1 MCRVVARQAR
11 ASAQGELHYPEASRR
26 KPVEHAIDCTPEY
39 DEFIAKLKDFHEAR
53 GTPFEAEPKMG
64 NLTVDLLKLFNL
76 ILENGGYDKV
86 SEEKLKW
93 RQMCDGLGLSRTN
106 APADAYALKQI
117 FYKNLAAWEIKTI
130 HNREPPPPEILEF
143 VTAKGGSLLTRT
155 LENFHARGKQPG
167 APESPRSGD
176 DGTPSRER
184 KADETP
190 SSGRASRELPEPSRR
205 IIIQPVLHLHRI
217 RNHTVKATQQLMGMA
232 ACLCSRRYSRLPFG
246 DRRTLDTP
254 SSNPEAFAKRQRL
267 LRQPAPTANPYAI
280 LRHYLPAAHL
290 EGPNIYERCLLALR
304 SCIPAEQAF
313 ALNHLVKISYERGDK
328 YKFVQFHGL
337 AEGLTEKALEVG
349 SLFYHVNWRVCYDPE
364 MEVGLIDELDGV
376 NGTLDILERISRLRP
391 KDVQD
396 GVQSADFTDQTML
409 ITEAVLTMRNMV
421 MLPENAYF
429 MSDFITLKD
438 LLCIILTLPNRDVVV
453 ELKHCALDIAEQ
465 ITPFLILDADDPL
478 YRTLLAQLKANDR
491 GIILTV
497 LRAIGRI
504 AMNSPTET
512 NKLDAVP
519 SSALRN
525 IMEWLLLNDDE
536 LMDACL
542 DFLYQYTAVVSNL
555 EVLLQTTS
563 LEHLVGHLVRLMSHG
578 AKKVHKDLI
587 VSPEKQ
593 IPSRASDEVVPIPK
607 DLLDRL
613 LAMDEPERCY
623 SWLRCLF
630 EEDPDSQITQIA
642 IWQAYN
648 TAFLEPLKKGGRTMI
663 NAAEFIRNIS
673 QWTQTLDA
681 TGGHAARCGDWHLT
695 AEKMWEHILVDHV
708 GEKRGED
715 NKFHNKEITC
725 TCRWAKCVKY
735 PKPATLQL
743 FAFGGHVKTHIMAE
757 ARSQAPHSASTADT
771 SGPNLAS
778 FKRPKPK
785 DVEPA
790 KIVTLTYEETAIVRD
805 ERNPNGPP
813 QAAGIPLSAILVLR
827 NIARNVGKTKAEEAL
842 LKAHELGGE
851 AGGWNERLF
860 RPVTPRLFEI
870 MTENRVLA
878 PHVASLLQLLE
889 PLN

>member
-1 MCRVVARQAR
+1 
-11 ASAQGELHYPEASRR
+11 
-26 KPVEHAIDCTPEY
+26 
-39 DEFIAKLKDFHEAR
+39 
-53 GTPFEAEPKMG
+53 
-64 NLTVDLLKLFNL
+64 
-76 ILENGGYDKV
+76 
-86 SEEKLKW
+86 
-93 RQMCDGLGLSRTN
+93 
-106 APADAYALKQI
+106 
-117 FYKNLAAWEIKTI
+117 
-130 HNREPPPPEILEF
+130 
-143 VTAKGGSLLTRT
+143 
-155 LENFHARGKQPG
+155 
-167 APESPRSGD
+167 
-176 DGTPSRER
+176 
-184 KADETP
+184 
-190 SSGRASRELPEPSRR
+190 
-205 IIIQPVLHLHRI
+205 
-217 RNHTVKATQQLMGMA
+217 MA

-246 DRRTLDTP
+246 DRRTRTIRRVLICRSTP
-254 SSNPEAFAKRQRL
+254 SKTTIPRAYIQCTSLQWTRPAAIRRHSPRDSAFFASQRPRPIL
-267 LRQPAPTANPYAI
+267 TQSCAI
-280 LRHYLPAAHL
+280 ISQLVCRLPGLGFASHCTDHFAAHL

-673 QWTQTLDA
+673 QVYQAAGAQIVRDRNAMGGEVQRFIIKGIRPRPQPLSPDGQEYIRCQWTQTLDA